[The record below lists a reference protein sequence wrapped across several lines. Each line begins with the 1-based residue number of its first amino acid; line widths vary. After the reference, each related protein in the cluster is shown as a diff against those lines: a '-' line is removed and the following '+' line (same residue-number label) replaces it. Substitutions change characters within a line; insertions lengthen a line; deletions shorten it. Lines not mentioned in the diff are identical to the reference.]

1 MRIQMVLYA
10 YGFYS
15 GELDGIAG
23 PNTRN
28 AIAKFQKSRGLSIT
42 GAIDEKLII
51 LLGVSVE

>member
-28 AIAKFQKSRGLSIT
+28 AIAKFQKSWGLSIT